1 MNLSNDSAWDIK
13 KEGHLN
19 PNNIIFQDKKYIEL
33 YRNMKKQ
40 NDKIKR
46 RKIKGKVIAVG
57 SEVEDVNVGDR
68 VIFPDYSGTSLVYN
82 EEELLI
88 LNAKECLA
96 VIKEKQ

>member
-1 MNLSNDSAWDIK
+1 LGLSLCITIIKVLLEGRETRVNLSNDSAWDIK

-46 RKIKGKVIAVG
+46 RKIN
-57 SEVEDVNVGDR
+57 EDTN
-68 VIFPDYSGTSLVYN
+68 TSR
-82 EEELLI
+82 
-88 LNAKECLA
+88 
-96 VIKEKQ
+96 